1 MFDANFF
8 FLLGVLVVLGA
19 LAWWRG
25 GPELV
30 SSGLASGT
38 ALLVRFALIIVISF
52 LAAGFVEALVPIEW
66 VKAKLGD
73 ESGASGI
80 LIASAVGI
88 VTPAGP
94 FVSMP
99 LAAVMLKAGVGA
111 APVVAFLT
119 AWSVVSLHRFV
130 AWEVPILGFSFA
142 AARYAVCIGLPLVA
156 GFLARA
162 VLR

>member
-8 FLLGVLVVLGA
+8 LLLGVLVVLAA

-30 SSGLASGT
+30 STGLASGT

-66 VKAKLGD
+66 VKTYLGQ
-73 ESGASGI
+73 EAGLRGI
-80 LIASAVGI
+80 VLASAAGI

-130 AWEVPILGFSFA
+130 AWEVPILGFPFA
-142 AARYAVCIGLPLVA
+142 AARYAVCLVLPLVA

-162 VLR
+162 ALR